1 MKNEESTPER
11 FEVLE
16 GTMTFKLGRKTIV
29 AKAGDVVTV
38 PVGKSLKIV
47 NGGFSSAQVLVHVPP
62 SNGSK

>member
-1 MKNEESTPER
+1 MKDELTPER

-38 PVGKSLKIV
+38 PVGKPLRIV
-47 NGGFSSAQVLVHVPP
+47 NGGFSSAQVLVHIPP